1 MEINKDTM
9 LKDLLNEYPWL
20 KDELTKIS
28 DKFKLL
34 NSPLGKIMINK
45 VNIQDIS
52 KRSGIDVD
60 TIIAKANELIKNHQ

>member
-20 KDELTKIS
+20 KDELIKIS
-28 DKFKLL
+28 DKFKML

-52 KRSGIDVD
+52 RRSGIDVD

>member
-20 KDELTKIS
+20 KDELIKIS

-34 NSPLGKIMINK
+34 NTPLGKIMLNK
-45 VNIQDIS
+45 VNIEDIS
-52 KRSGIDVD
+52 KRSGIDID

>member
-20 KDELTKIS
+20 KDELIKIS
-28 DKFKLL
+28 DKFKML
-34 NSPLGKIMINK
+34 NSPLGKIMLNK

-52 KRSGIDVD
+52 RRSGIDVD

>member
-20 KDELTKIS
+20 KDELINIS

-34 NSPLGKIMINK
+34 NTPLGKIMLNK
-45 VNIQDIS
+45 VNIEDIS
-52 KRSGIDVD
+52 KRSGIDID

>member
-28 DKFKLL
+28 DKFKLI
-34 NSPLGKIMINK
+34 NSPLGKIMLNK
-45 VNIQDIS
+45 VNIEDIS
-52 KRSGIDVD
+52 KRSGIDID
-60 TIIAKANELIKNHQ
+60 TIIAKAKELIKNHQ

>member
-20 KDELTKIS
+20 KDELIKIS

-34 NSPLGKIMINK
+34 NSPLGKIMLNK
-45 VNIQDIS
+45 VNIEDIS
-52 KRSGIDVD
+52 KRSGIDID

>member
-20 KDELTKIS
+20 KDELINIS

-34 NSPLGKIMINK
+34 NTPLGKIMLNK
-45 VNIQDIS
+45 VNIEDIS